1 MSLLMQRYLLL
12 ALGVLGVLMLLALL
26 YAVLGKRF
34 TDKIVAANMIGTLG
48 VNMIVILAIFIG
60 ADYILDV
67 GLVFALLSFLMV
79 IVLCRFVQNKI
90 LHSLEE
96 ERQRAEKEAEREA
109 GEEKEAEA
117 EKETAEEPGKNGNQK
132 AGRER
137 AKEAETEC

>member
-1 MSLLMQRYLLL
+1 MSLWIRGALMA
-12 ALGVLGVLMLLALL
+12 ALGVLGILVLLALL

-48 VNMIVILAIFIG
+48 LNMIVILAIFLG

-90 LHSLEE
+90 LYMREE
-96 ERQRAEKEAEREA
+96 EKEQAEKE
-109 GEEKEAEA
+109 
-117 EKETAEEPGKNGNQK
+117 
-132 AGRER
+132 
-137 AKEAETEC
+137 KEAETEC

>member
-1 MSLLMQRYLLL
+1 MSLFMQRTLLL
-12 ALGVLGVLMLLALL
+12 TLGVLGVLVLAALI

-48 VNMIVILAIFIG
+48 LNMIVILAIFLG

-90 LHSLEE
+90 LYMREE
-96 ERQRAEKEAEREA
+96 EKEREKKEKEA
-109 GEEKEAEA
+109 GEE
-117 EKETAEEPGKNGNQK
+117 
-132 AGRER
+132 
-137 AKEAETEC
+137 C